1 MWIIVRRLEK
11 SLFLFYIK
19 TMKGSD
25 LVHISN
31 DGINLIKKYEGCK
44 LTAYKCPAGVWTIGV
59 GHTSGVTENMIITQ
73 AQADNFLKQDLVKF
87 EKLVEKYDSKY
98 HWTQNEFDALVS
110 FAFNVGSIN
119 QLTANGTRTKQEI
132 ANKMLEYA
140 KASGKTLSGLVKRR
154 KDEQALFLSSTTTG
168 GDSVSD
174 LNPVLKI
181 GDKGFDVR
189 KLQSKLSSIGY
200 SLSVDGDF
208 GGNTLKIVKEFQKD
222 AGLSNDGVVGEKTW
236 KALDDIKIYSK
247 LADGN
252 KSISPNFKI
261 KEFACQDGSDTI
273 VLHTDFI
280 VDKLQKIRSH
290 FNKPVTINSAYRNPT
305 HNKKVGGASNSYHVK
320 GRAFDIV
327 VKGVTPNE
335 VAKYAQSI
343 GIKGI
348 IRYSWGVHVDS
359 RGTKYWAVDNNGKKT
374 TVNSF

>member
-1 MWIIVRRLEK
+1 MHTSNNGLE
-11 SLFLFYIK
+11 
-19 TMKGSD
+19 
-25 LVHISN
+25 
-31 DGINLIKKYEGCK
+31 LIKKYESCR
-44 LTAYKCPAGVWTIGV
+44 LTAYKAISTEKYWTIGY
-59 GHTSGVTENMIITQ
+59 GHYGSDVTQGMTITQ
-73 AQADNFLKQDLVKF
+73 SKANEFLKQDVEKF
-87 EKLVEKYDSKY
+87 EKNVSKYDSIY
-98 HWTQNEFDALVS
+98 HWNQNEFDALVS

-119 QLTANGTRTKQEI
+119 QLTANGSRTRQEI
-132 ANKMLEYA
+132 ANKMLEYV
-140 KASGKTLSGLVKRR
+140 KSGGQTLSGLVKRR
-154 KDEQALFLSSTTTG
+154 IDEQALFLSSTNKG
-168 GDSVSD
+168 GGNVSD
-174 LNPVLKI
+174 INPVLKI

-200 SLSVDGDF
+200 SLNVDGDF

-222 AGLSNDGVVGEKTW
+222 AGLSSDGVVGEKTW
-236 KALDDIKIYSK
+236 KALDDIKIYSR
-247 LADGN
+247 LVDGN

-290 FNKPVTINSAYRNPT
+290 FNKPVTINSAYRTPT
-305 HNKKVGGASNSYHVK
+305 HNKKVGGSSNSYHVK

-327 VKGVTPNE
+327 VKDVSPNE

-359 RGTKYWAVDNNGKKT
+359 RSTKYWAVDNNGKKT

>member
-1 MWIIVRRLEK
+1 M
-11 SLFLFYIK
+11 
-19 TMKGSD
+19 
-25 LVHISN
+25 HISN
-31 DGINLIKKYEGCK
+31 NGIELIKKYEGCK

-59 GHTSGVTENMIITQ
+59 GHTSGVTQGMTITQ
-73 AQADNFLKQDLVKF
+73 SQANEFLKQDVEKF
-87 EKLVEKYDSKY
+87 EKNVSKYDSKY
-98 HWTQNEFDALVS
+98 HWNQNEFDALVS

-119 QLTANGTRTKQEI
+119 QLTANGSRTRQEI
-132 ANKMLEYA
+132 ANKMLEYV
-140 KASGKTLSGLVKRR
+140 KAGGQTISGLVKRR
-154 KDEQALFLSSTTTG
+154 IDEQALFLSSTNKG
-168 GDSVSD
+168 GGNVTDV
-174 LNPVLKI
+174 NPVLKI
-181 GDKGFDVR
+181 GSKGFDVR

-208 GGNTLKIVKEFQKD
+208 GSNTSKIVKEFQKD

-236 KALDDIKIYSK
+236 KALDDIKIYSR
-247 LADGN
+247 LVDGN
-252 KSISPNFKI
+252 KSLTPNFKI

-280 VDKLQKIRSH
+280 VNKLQKIRSH

-305 HNKKVGGASNSYHVK
+305 HNKKVGGSSNSYHVK

-327 VKGVTPNE
+327 VKDVSPNE

>member
-1 MWIIVRRLEK
+1 M
-11 SLFLFYIK
+11 
-19 TMKGSD
+19 
-25 LVHISN
+25 HIS
-31 DGINLIKKYEGCK
+31 DIGINLIKKYEGCR
-44 LTAYKCPAGVWTIGV
+44 LTAYKPVATEKYWTIGY
-59 GHTSGVTENMIITQ
+59 GHYGQDVIQGMTIIQ
-73 AQADNFLKQDLVKF
+73 AQADELLRQDLVKF

-140 KASGKTLSGLVKRR
+140 KAGGKTLSGLVKRR
-154 KDEQALFLSSTTTG
+154 KDEQALFLSSTTKG
-168 GDSVSD
+168 GGNVSD
-174 LNPVLKI
+174 VNPVLKL
-181 GDKGFDVR
+181 GSNGFDVR
-189 KLQSKLSSIGY
+189 KLQSKLLSIGY
-200 SLSVDGDF
+200 STNVDGVF
-208 GGNTLKIVKEFQKD
+208 GNNTSKIVKEFQKD
-222 AGLSNDGVVGEKTW
+222 AGLSCDGVVGEKTW

-280 VDKLQKIRSH
+280 VEKLQKIRTH
-290 FNKPVTINSAYRNPT
+290 FNKPITINSAYRNPT
-305 HNKKVGGASNSYHVK
+305 HNKKVGGSSNSYHVK

-327 VKGVTPNE
+327 VKDVSPNE

-374 TVNSF
+374 PVNSF